1 MRTDPSE
8 AISPYGVQLEHTVTQ
23 TVGSMPA
30 MHAHPTHELYFLLSG
45 QRRYFVEH
53 TIYDVAV
60 GDLMLIPRT
69 QFHRAITSGGKNYDR
84 YVLYFYES
92 DHRGFIDLI
101 GRPVFEELMQSGCLQ
116 FPPRAARQ
124 LQQDLEQ
131 LERELAKPDAH
142 TRAISAHLL
151 QDILLTALRSG
162 TRKPPFQGESADK
175 VQEAARYIS
184 THYSQPITL
193 HDAAQMAFME
203 ETYFSKR
210 FKALTGVGF
219 REYLT
224 QTRLRA
230 AEQMLLETDLSMS
243 EIAEHCG
250 FSGGNYFGDVF
261 LRHHGISPSDYRK
274 KIRK

>member
-1 MRTDPSE
+1 MHIDLSE
-8 AISPYGVQLEHTVTQ
+8 QASPYGLQLEHTVTQ
-23 TVGSMPA
+23 SITSMHA
-30 MHAHPTHELYFLLSG
+30 MHAHPTHELYFLISG
-45 QRRYFVEH
+45 QRRYFLEH
-53 TIYDVAV
+53 TIYDVEV

-69 QFHRAITSGGKNYDR
+69 QFHRAINAGIKNYDR
-84 YVLYFYES
+84 YVIYFFES
-92 DHRGFIDLI
+92 DHRAFVDLL
-101 GRPVFEELMQSGCLQ
+101 GQEVFDSLMGSGCLQ
-116 FPPRAARQ
+116 LPPKAVRQ

-131 LERELAKPDAH
+131 LEKELANPDGC
-142 TRAISAHLL
+142 TRAVAAHLL

-193 HDAAQMAFME
+193 HDAAQMTFME